1 MARVAITGLGCVTAC
16 GNSVAEAW
24 PAIREGRSGI
34 AEITGIAEPL
44 KIKIGAQ
51 VRNFRPDEHFDPRL
65 LPAYD
70 PFSQYALV
78 AAREAVADSGIDPG
92 AADLN
97 ERLAVV
103 TGTGIGGSTT
113 IDASARRVYGEG
125 QTRVHPSTVPR
136 LMPSA
141 ATSNITMEFGIRGPA
156 FTVTSACSSSTH
168 AIGEA
173 YWMVRSGRADAAI
186 TGGSEALF
194 TYGSLPP
201 WWALRVMDPF
211 SCRPFSKDR
220 QGFVLGEGAAIL
232 VLEDLDRAKAR
243 GARIYAEIL
252 GYGLSSD
259 AHSLLEPSAEG
270 AARALAGAIREA
282 GLGLQDVG
290 YINAHGTGTQA
301 NDVNETQAIR
311 QVFGPLAEGLGV
323 SSTKAVHGH
332 ALGGT
337 GAIECLVTAKAVAD
351 QVMPPTA
358 NFTEPDPDCDLD
370 YVTEGPRPKSF
381 RAAAT
386 NSFAFGGL
394 NAVLVLGTVA

>member
-24 PAIREGRSGI
+24 PAVSEGRSGI
-34 AEITGIAEPL
+34 REITGIAEPL

-51 VRNFRPDEHFDPRL
+51 VRGFRPEDHFDPRV

-78 AAREAVADSGIDPG
+78 AAREAVADSGINPAD
-92 AADLN
+92 ADLD
-97 ERLAVV
+97 ERMAVII
-103 TGTGIGGSTT
+103 GTGMGGSAT
-113 IDASARRVYGEG
+113 IDALARRIYGEG
-125 QTRVHPSTVPR
+125 ATRAHPNTVPR

-141 ATSNITMEFGIRGPA
+141 ASSNITMEFGIRGPA
-156 FTVTSACSSSTH
+156 FAVTSACASSTH
-168 AIGEA
+168 AVGEA
-173 YWMVRSGRADAAI
+173 YWMVRSGRATAAI
-186 TGGSEALF
+186 TGGSEAGF
-194 TYGSLPP
+194 VYGFLPP
-201 WWALRVMDPF
+201 WWALRVMDAV

-220 QGFVLGEGAAIL
+220 QGFVLGEGAAVL
-232 VLEDLDRAKAR
+232 VLEDLERAQAR

-259 AHSLLEPSAEG
+259 AQSLLEPSAEG
-270 AARALAGAIREA
+270 AARAMRGAIREA
-282 GLGLQDVG
+282 GVGLEEIG

-301 NDVNETQAIR
+301 NDVNETRAIR
-311 QVFGPLAEGLGV
+311 QVFGPLADGLGV

-337 GAIECLVTAKAVAD
+337 GAIECLITAKAVAE
-351 QVMPPTA
+351 QMMPPTA
-358 NFTEPDPDCDLD
+358 NYTEPDPDCDLD
-370 YVTEGPRPKSF
+370 YVIEGARPKSF
-381 RAAAT
+381 RAAVT

-394 NAVLVLGTVA
+394 NAVLVLGT